1 MTLAHAVSE
10 ELLEEGSVY
19 PRQSDSQKVSL
30 DIAAAVAREA
40 YRLGL
45 NSEPEPD
52 DLESY
57 IRDWV
62 WKPEY
67 TPYV

>member
-1 MTLAHAVSE
+1 
-10 ELLEEGSVY
+10 
-19 PRQSDSQKVSL
+19 L

-40 YRLGL
+40 YRLEL